1 MTTPVLALPN
11 FQEPFI
17 IETDAYDGGIGA
29 VLMQREQPVA
39 FLSIALGDKHKHL
52 SIYEKEFLALLM
64 AVQKWRQ
71 YLQTQ
76 EFIIRTDHKSLAYL
90 TDQNLQSDMQRKAM
104 QRLMGLQFKIIYKKG
119 KENIAA
125 DSLSRVAHL
134 MTLQTVSVVQPTWI
148 QEVLNSY
155 TTDSYAQTLLAQLA
169 VHSPNTTSYS
179 LKDGLIRYQDK
190 LWVGQNSALQ
200 TKIIAAFHSSPIGGH
215 SGVYA
220 TYQRIKQLFIWKG
233 LKQQVES
240 FVQQCEVC
248 QKAKHVSQPPCW

>member
-1 MTTPVLALPN
+1 
-11 FQEPFI
+11 
-17 IETDAYDGGIGA
+17 
-29 VLMQREQPVA
+29 
-39 FLSIALGDKHKHL
+39 
-52 SIYEKEFLALLM
+52 M
-64 AVQKWRQ
+64 A
-71 YLQTQ
+71 
-76 EFIIRTDHKSLAYL
+76 
-90 TDQNLQSDMQRKAM
+90 
-104 QRLMGLQFKIIYKKG
+104 RLMGLQFKIIYKKG

-134 MTLQTVSVVQPTWI
+134 MTLQSVSVVQPTWI

-169 VHSPNTTSYS
+169 IHSPNTAGYT

-220 TYQRIKQLFIWKG
+220 TYQRIKQSFIWNG

-248 QKAKHVSQPPCW
+248 QKAKHVQNLPAGKLQPLPIHAGT